1 MSDKTH
7 ASLQIMVRT
16 SVQFEKNLNKTVG
29 GVVQSFTERNPILLW

>member
-16 SVQFEKNLNKTVG
+16 SVQFEKNRNKAVG
-29 GVVQSFTERNPILLW
+29 GAVHTR